1 MSLQLFL
8 STMRARCGLFAL
20 VLATTVLA
28 AVTASL
34 VLPKSFKATVSLV
47 VDAKDEQSM
56 RNVLQPLAD
65 PRERMSYM
73 QTQLDIITSERVARK
88 AAQSLKLAESP
99 RTRADF
105 EEQAGDK
112 GWIKGWL
119 VGNLVNSLKEAVLKW
134 MENLTIAERTQT
146 RADLEKQAAGK
157 GAIEDWLVENLL
169 KSLKVETSQSN
180 IIQVSYSSTDPQHA
194 AAVANAFAKAFIE
207 TTLELRVEPTR
218 QAAAWFDEQLKSLR
232 ANLEDAQARLTDY
245 HREKGIL
252 SADER
257 LDVENTRLGEL
268 SAQLAKVQDQ
278 TLDLNAR
285 EQQAREFLKRGGS
298 LDQLPDVLSSPL
310 IQRLKTDLAQGEAKL
325 QDMAT
330 QYGPNYPQYQRQLS
344 ENRSLRERLDAEMRK
359 ITVGFV
365 NSTRQSVRREAE
377 LQQAL
382 AAQSARLLSHK
393 EDRNELAVLTRNVE
407 SAQRAYDTAH
417 QRFVVSQVDSRAS
430 HANISVLNPAPVP
443 RRPAGPRLA
452 LNVALAGIV
461 GTLLGIGIVILT
473 ELLDRRVR
481 AREDLINEWNVPVL
495 GVLNAQGA
503 ARGLLLAPRDAAT
516 RALPRPD

>member
-8 STMRARCGLFAL
+8 STMRARFGLFAL

-28 AVTASL
+28 AITASL

-56 RNVLQPLAD
+56 RSVLQPLAD

-88 AAQSLKLAESP
+88 VMQSLKLAEHP
-99 RTRADF
+99 QTRADF
-105 EEQAGDK
+105 EKQAGGK
-112 GWIKGWL
+112 GSMKGWL
-119 VGNLVNSLKEAVLKW
+119 GGNLVNSLKEAVLEW
-134 MENLTIAERTQT
+134 MENLKRAERTRTQ
-146 RADLEKQAAGK
+146 ADIEKHAAGK

-180 IIQVSYSSTDPQHA
+180 VIHVSYSSTDPRHS
-194 AAVANAFAKAFIE
+194 AAVANAFARAFIE

-245 HREKGIL
+245 HRQKGIV

-268 SAQLAKVQDQ
+268 SAQLVKVQDQ

-285 EQQAREFLKRGGS
+285 EQQAREFLERGGS
-298 LDQLPDVLSSPL
+298 LDQLPDVLASPL
-310 IQRLKTDLAQGEAKL
+310 VQRLKTDLAQGEAKL

-359 ITVGFV
+359 ITVGFA
-365 NSTRQSVRREAE
+365 NSTRQSLRREAE
-377 LQQAL
+377 LRRSL

-393 EDRNELAVLTRNVE
+393 EDRNELTVLTRNVE

-481 AREDLINEWNVPVL
+481 AREDLVNDWNVPVL
-495 GVLNAQGA
+495 GVLNAQRA
-503 ARGLLLAPRDAAT
+503 ARGLLLAPRDAAM
-516 RALPRPD
+516 RALPSPD